1 VRGSGLAATMSQYL
15 VAQIEQTPTIE
26 VRVRT
31 VASDLLGDA
40 RLEAITVCDLDSNQA
55 ETLPAAAVFVFIGA
69 APYTAWLTDTVAA
82 DQQGYLFTGA
92 DLGKAGALPASWNLE
107 REPYWLETSVPG
119 VFAAGDVRHRSVK
132 RIASAVG
139 EGAMAL
145 QFVHQHLASL

>member
-1 VRGSGLAATMSQYL
+1 CSGIVDTMSQSPEAL
-15 VAQIEQTPTIE
+15 IDRTPCIE
-26 VRVRT
+26 VWVRT
-31 VASDLLGDA
+31 VESEVQGEVRLVAMPLSD
-40 RLEAITVCDLDSNQA
+40 VDSNDEQ
-55 ETLPAAAVFVFIGA
+55 TVTAAVVFVFIGA
-69 APYTAWLTDTVAA
+69 APYTSWLTDTVIA
-82 DQQGYLFTGA
+82 DQQGYLFTGT
-92 DLGKAGALPASWNLE
+92 DLGKVGALPDSWNLE